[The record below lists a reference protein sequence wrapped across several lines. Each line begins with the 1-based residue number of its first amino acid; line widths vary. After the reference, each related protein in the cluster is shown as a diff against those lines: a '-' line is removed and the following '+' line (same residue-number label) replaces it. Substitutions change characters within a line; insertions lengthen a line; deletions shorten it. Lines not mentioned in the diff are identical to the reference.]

1 MKGFLG
7 NGTLY
12 KEESSITWRC
22 EHSIASIYVTII
34 ESDFAL
40 SSQEEEET
48 VQQQEYRSFP
58 EIEREQ
64 NWRDDAVGEE
74 KKLRKEIRNKGEN
87 M

>member
-1 MKGFLG
+1 
-7 NGTLY
+7 
-12 KEESSITWRC
+12 
-22 EHSIASIYVTII
+22 VTII

-64 NWRDDAVGEE
+64 N
-74 KKLRKEIRNKGEN
+74 
-87 M
+87 